1 MDNNQRELAAQAK
14 RKWVRLTRMCNNRC
28 LFCLDKDAQ
37 DGSCLSI
44 AEVKKVLQAGR
55 KEKADKVVLS
65 GGEPTLH
72 PEFTNIVKSAKKLG
86 YTKIQVITNGRMFAY
101 KKFLDQAVGAGIS
114 EVTFSMH
121 GHNQRLFDKQTG
133 IKGSFLQAL
142 AGLAAA
148 LQREELIVNVDIV
161 INKINLSYLEDIIK
175 FYINLGVSEFDLL
188 QVMPFGRAWD
198 NKDIVLYDLPARL
211 NDLKPA
217 LSLSDNERLW
227 IWTNRLEAKYLEGFE
242 QLIQHPVKL
251 YDEVGGRKDIFGDF
265 LVKGKRIECMGQRC
279 NYCFLHDFC
288 SDLREFKVKG
298 KLVSKSGPFCL
309 NQPSR
314 PNKKKEIILS
324 KAGDIFKFLDFYIKY
339 RYYIQSLRCKECKF
353 FTSCPGIHIEQV
365 RNNSFSRLSP
375 VTD

>member
-1 MDNNQRELAAQAK
+1 MNNNQRELAAQTK

-37 DGSCLSI
+37 DGSYLSL

-55 KEKADKVVLS
+55 KEKAEKVVLS

-86 YTKIQVITNGRMFAY
+86 YTKIQVITNGRMFVY
-101 KKFLDQAVGAGIS
+101 KKFLDQAVDAGIS

-121 GHNQRLFDKQTG
+121 GHNQRLHDKQTG
-133 IKGSFLQAL
+133 VRGSFFQAL
-142 AGLAAA
+142 RGLLAV
-148 LQREELIVNVDIV
+148 LQRGELVVNVDIV
-161 INKINLSYLEDIIK
+161 MNKINLGYLEDIIK
-175 FYINLGVSEFDLL
+175 FYINLGVFEFDLL

-198 NKDIVLYDLPARL
+198 NKDIVLYDLPGRL

-217 LSLSDNERLW
+217 LSLSEDERLS

-251 YDEVGGRKDIFGDF
+251 YDEVGGRKVIFSNF
-265 LVKGKRIECMGQRC
+265 LVKGKKIECIGQRC
-279 NYCFLHDFC
+279 KHCFLCSFC
-288 SDLREFKVKG
+288 SDLREFKAKG

-314 PNKKKEIILS
+314 PNKKKEIILN
-324 KAGDIFKFLDFYIKY
+324 KAGNIFKFLDFYIKH
-339 RYYIQSLRCKECKF
+339 RYYVQSLRCKECKF
-353 FTSCPGIHIEQV
+353 YTSCPGIHIEQV
-365 RNNSFSRLSP
+365 RNSSFSRLNP